1 MILLC
6 AAVLDPRYKLNL
18 LRYCYKKIH
27 VDEFAA
33 EEQVNKVVTKLYEL
47 FDEYK
52 VLNPSPSITN
62 PSNNVE
68 QNRQD
73 DLFDD
78 YADYLTTVAPQSQ
91 KSSLDLYLE
100 EPTKDPKVDLDILEF
115 WKASSVS
122 YRPELA
128 SMARDL
134 LTIPVSSVALGIQYW
149 RKGDN
154 SLSKFPESRNNGGF
168 SLFARLGAHEGHR

>member
-1 MILLC
+1 M
-6 AAVLDPRYKLNL
+6 VR
-18 LRYCYKKIH
+18 
-27 VDEFAA
+27 VDESAA
-33 EEQVNKVVTKLYEL
+33 EEQVNKVVTNLYEL

-73 DLFDD
+73 DMFDD

-100 EPTKDPKVDLDILEF
+100 EPTKC
-115 WKASSVS
+115 
-122 YRPELA
+122 
-128 SMARDL
+128 
-134 LTIPVSSVALGIQYW
+134 
-149 RKGDN
+149 
-154 SLSKFPESRNNGGF
+154 
-168 SLFARLGAHEGHR
+168 